1 MIKKRI
7 LQVGMTSNIGGLE
20 TYLLQQ
26 YNNLNKDRLI
36 YDFANVTISDH
47 IVFENELKK
56 WKYNIQYLFSKEKS
70 DKALFA
76 MDYIIC

>member
-47 IVFENELKK
+47 IVFEKK

>member
-7 LQVGMTSNIGGLE
+7 LQVGMTNNIGGLE

-26 YNNLNKDRLI
+26 FNNLNKDRLI
-36 YDFANVTISDH
+36 YDFVNVTISDH